1 MPLIEMSIRVGTL
14 KRPDVSFSLNQSTGL
29 YCVFLWLGFMLVG
42 CGSGVPD
49 NTYQEPPPPS
59 VTVTRP
65 VQQEM
70 TLYVEENGVTEA
82 VQRADVRARVNGF
95 LEEIHFEPAD
105 FVTKGDVLCIIDPRE
120 YEAAVRSAKAAVEST
135 IAAVQVANAQIGVAE
150 VEVTRADLDFKRY
163 TDLFEKGAA
172 TKQERDESKAA
183 LDAAIANQKA
193 TEAAKNAAEAEKA
206 KAEANLSQAEL
217 DLSYTQV
224 TAPISGRI
232 TKSATKTGNLVQDG
246 TVLASIVDTSKV
258 YANFSVSER
267 EAMRLRES
275 QQAEHGP
282 RKNGEVRY
290 RNYPTF
296 LKREIDPDFRFEGT
310 LNYADE
316 EGIDPATGTLG
327 IRSTFDNSNGEIIP
341 GLFVRVRVPV
351 GKVENA
357 ILIPERAVTRDQQGS
372 FVLVVNEQ
380 EQVERK
386 SIVTGQQMDGM
397 VHVETGL
404 DGTERVILEGSQ
416 RARPGTKVE
425 VSKTTTAVEMSPNT
439 SVVPTSAAT
448 SDQESRSESAELKST
463 D

>member
-1 MPLIEMSIRVGTL
+1 MHLIELPIRVGKL
-14 KRPDVSFSLNQSTGL
+14 KGPDDSFSLSHSKGFN
-29 YCVFLWLGFMLVG
+29 CAFLLLGFTLVG

-59 VTVTRP
+59 VTVTYP
-65 VQQEM
+65 VQQDVTM
-70 TLYVEENGVTEA
+70 YIEENGITEA
-82 VQRADVRARVNGF
+82 VQRAEVRARVDGF
-95 LEEIHFEPAD
+95 LEEIHFQPAD

-120 YEAAVRSAKAAVEST
+120 YEAAVRSAKAAVESA

-183 LDAAIANQKA
+183 LDAAMANQKA
-193 TEAAKNAAEAEKA
+193 TEAAKNAAEADKA

-232 TKSATKTGNLVQDG
+232 TKSATKEGNLVQDG
-246 TVLASIVDTSKV
+246 TVLASIVDVSNV

-267 EAMRLRES
+267 EALRLRES

-290 RNYPTF
+290 RNHPTF
-296 LKREIDPDFRFEGT
+296 LKREIDSDFRFEGT

-316 EGIDPATGTLG
+316 EGIDPATGTFGL
-327 IRSTFDNSNGEIIP
+327 RSTFDNSNGDIVP

-357 ILIPERAVTRDQQGS
+357 LLIPERAVARDQRGS

-380 EQVERK
+380 EQVERQ
-386 SIVTGQQMDGM
+386 SIETGQQLDGM
-397 VHVETGL
+397 IVVETGL
-404 DGTERVILEGSQ
+404 NQADRVILEGGQ
-416 RARPGTKVE
+416 RARPGTKVK
-425 VSKTTTAVEMSPNT
+425 VLNAT
-439 SVVPTSAAT
+439 T
-448 SDQESRSESAELKST
+448 SDAVPAKASSFST
-463 D
+463 DVKASEQGTSSDSTDSKSSE